1 MSRRNRYRL
10 KRTLLFYDKNGHP
23 IRVGD
28 IVKEQITPATC
39 CYGIVM
45 SDRGL
50 CARIIPQSGDI
61 ATFNSPEGSTYIV
74 YHDAEGDKIYT
85 YAIVT
90 AAFYCHYYC
99 NKYTYID
106 TISNDQLKTIKHN
119 FKLEFGIPDEGSINF
134 AVQRRLYKE
143 VLKEN
148 RELRES
154 YNAMKTKLEALE
166 KETMHRAAIPLN
178 DSTIDSDNVLN
189 NEEQLFSILKNIQD
203 IQENIELS
211 LRYISKEV
219 SRLNT
224 PTEPTNKN
232 KNKLAD
238 VLF

>member
-61 ATFNSPEGSTYIV
+61 AAFNSPEGSTHIM
-74 YHDAEGDKIYT
+74 YHEAKGRNKIYA

-90 AAFYCHYYC
+90 SAFYCHHYC
-99 NKYTYID
+99 NEYTYID
-106 TISNDQLKTIKHN
+106 TVSNDQLKTLKHN

-134 AVQRRLYKE
+134 AVQRKLYE
-143 VLKEN
+143 EALKRN
-148 RELRES
+148 RKLRES
-154 YNAMKTKLEALE
+154 YNTIKTKLEALE
-166 KETMHRAAIPLN
+166 RETTHRAAISLN
-178 DSTIDSDNVLN
+178 YSTIDSDNVLN
-189 NEEQLFSILKNIQD
+189 NKEQLFSILKNIQD
-203 IQENIELS
+203 LQESIQLS
-211 LRYISKEV
+211 LKSLSNEV
-219 SRLNT
+219 FKLLIHR
-224 PTEPTNKN
+224 TNK
-232 KNKLAD
+232 
-238 VLF
+238 

>member
-28 IVKEQITPATC
+28 IVEEQITPATC

-61 ATFNSPEGSTYIV
+61 AAFNSPEGSTYIM
-74 YHDAEGDKIYT
+74 YHDAEGNKIHA

-90 AAFYCHYYC
+90 SAFYCHHYC

-134 AVQRRLYKE
+134 AMQRRLYE
-143 VLKEN
+143 EALKEN
-148 RELRES
+148 RELRKS
-154 YNAMKTKLEALE
+154 YNTMKTKLEALE
-166 KETMHRAAIPLN
+166 KKTTHRAVIP
-178 DSTIDSDNVLN
+178 IDSS
-189 NEEQLFSILKNIQD
+189 NEEQLRSILENIQD
-203 IQENIELS
+203 LQENIQSSLKSLS
-211 LRYISKEV
+211 NEV
-219 SRLNT
+219 SKLNVQIK
-224 PTEPTNKN
+224 PT
-232 KNKLAD
+232 NKLAD
-238 VLF
+238 SIF

>member
-28 IVKEQITPATC
+28 IIKEQITPATC

-61 ATFNSPEGSTYIV
+61 AAFNSPEGSTHIM
-74 YHDAEGDKIYT
+74 YHEAKGRNKIYA

-90 AAFYCHYYC
+90 SAFYCHHYC

-106 TISNDQLKTIKHN
+106 TVSNDQLKTIKHN

-134 AVQRRLYKE
+134 AVQRKLYE
-143 VLKEN
+143 EALKRN
-148 RELRES
+148 RKLRES
-154 YNAMKTKLEALE
+154 YNTIKTKLEALE
-166 KETMHRAAIPLN
+166 RETTHGATIPLN
-178 DSTIDSDNVLN
+178 DS
-189 NEEQLFSILKNIQD
+189 NEEQLHSILENIQD
-203 IQENIELS
+203 LQENIQLS
-211 LRYISKEV
+211 LKSLSNEV
-219 SRLNT
+219 SRLHT
-224 PTEPTNKN
+224 PTELTNK
-232 KNKLAD
+232 LDDA
-238 VLF
+238 LF

>member
-61 ATFNSPEGSTYIV
+61 AAFNSPEGSTYIM
-74 YHDAEGDKIYT
+74 YHDAKGNKIYA

-90 AAFYCHYYC
+90 SAFYCHYYC

-134 AVQRRLYKE
+134 TAQRRLYE
-143 VLKEN
+143 EALKEN
-148 RELRES
+148 RELRKS
-154 YNAMKTKLEALE
+154 YNTMKTKLEALE
-166 KETMHRAAIPLN
+166 KETMHRAAISLN
-178 DSTIDSDNVLN
+178 DSAIDSDNALN
-189 NEEQLFSILKNIQD
+189 NEKQLFSILKNIQD
-203 IQENIELS
+203 MQENIQLS
-211 LRYISKEV
+211 LKSLSNEV
-219 SRLNT
+219 FKLLTDR
-224 PTEPTNKN
+224 TNK
-232 KNKLAD
+232 
-238 VLF
+238 

>member
-28 IVKEQITPATC
+28 IIKEQITPATC

-61 ATFNSPEGSTYIV
+61 AAFNSPEGSTYIM
-74 YHDAEGDKIYT
+74 YHDTKGNKIYGYT
-85 YAIVT
+85 ITT

-106 TISNDQLKTIKHN
+106 TLSNDQLKTIKHN

-134 AVQRRLYKE
+134 TVQRKLYE
-143 VLKEN
+143 EALKEN
-148 RELRES
+148 RELRKS

-178 DSTIDSDNVLN
+178 SNS
-189 NEEQLFSILKNIQD
+189 NEEQLRSILENIQD
-203 IQENIELS
+203 LQENIQLS
-211 LRYISKEV
+211 LKSLSNEV
-219 SRLNT
+219 SRLHT
-224 PTEPTNKN
+224 PTELTNK
-232 KNKLAD
+232 LDDA
-238 VLF
+238 LF